1 MANSEKNIVH
11 QKDRI
16 FYVEPNDIYGSV
28 DGVPLTPDY
37 SDYCISVNLIA
48 EIVTRYRQSGED
60 KTMALTVSYSG
71 APGEESSNKWV
82 SFLKGEDAKIFGGE
96 GNFLTTYYTDID
108 YDDIVKKNIVEGLGI
123 ESIQISFESY
133 YTPTVVI
140 KFIDVRGS
148 SLFGREEAVHGSG
161 EELSSSSV
169 FGAFFTIPY
178 PKFKLQVKGFYGH
191 GVTYQL
197 TCSNFKASFNSQT
210 GNFEAVA
217 TFIGYSY
224 SLLTDIPLRY
234 LVAAPYCKYV
244 GEKYWEEHL
253 NTPAWA
259 LSGGDKPMKLFELIF
274 KIKSLLND
282 KEINEKLMS
291 DEETETKNNISNEKS
306 QLTTLATTFKE
317 YVEALKG
324 LNKTSNY
331 LFLRGEDEND
341 EQLMVFSPSQ
351 ENEVTDKL
359 ILTSQAFIDAFDTY
373 NSSNNGK
380 AFSNSLLPN
389 SSHSVFEAN
398 KKIVFGKL
406 CTVTKTDDK
415 ITSVTFNCEEQS
427 SVGIKTIELNNN
439 NKPNDAIA
447 QTLYNDSHPQEGD
460 IKGYFADYC
469 YLVNLNKFLDKIN
482 ERIENLNKEDKEINR
497 EISKKV
503 QDRASFI
510 LGFTPYIG
518 DIFKIIMCHL
528 ETFIHIMWECYNN
541 IAKSDRSP
549 GYLNVPL
556 ESTDFVN
563 LDKNKGQIGAWPG
576 LFNNGKKTDQ
586 GGDEDK
592 SIEYLAWV
600 GDFSHNFEEEK
611 VIIELY
617 KAVKKIAPEK
627 PLEPK
632 PVTMVAGLPVMPNDV
647 NNMDTVFGKTIEN
660 NISSLAGYLSFRAAQ
675 IFGILLKEKASTELA
690 SSLGKMDAY
699 NFFTCLQSRSELK
712 NTYINAASGN
722 SLENIL
728 NGVSKCSNDFDSF
741 CSKTYQETDKSR
753 HSFETVYTIDQ
764 SYNNRNRHP
773 LFKDAGSNL
782 KYIHYYTNNKVGLVP
797 DKLTSYNR
805 YSDVFEYKYNSG
817 EPYFLFNRG
826 KDTSSSNEFLHK
838 SSCKAL
844 FTNIGVIDEDK
855 EDLYKVDKYINDDM
869 FNVII
874 NPDVSNSVKKK
885 YDEMKSG
892 TFTIY
897 GDEFTDDFSNVLEKV
912 WHVEDSDYGVFFN
925 GNNYM
930 LSKPF
935 SDLGIK
941 EEDLYPLM
949 KDKTNDEKAP
959 SSVDNESLFDIKDKS
974 ITYSINDGNGRWV
987 DNSNNE
993 YSLSNLTV
1001 RNFRVVFPKSNGY
1014 GEQDLFGDPFY
1025 YLQNNKLSS
1034 YSFETTD
1041 SDRLLRQKRAKAV
1054 LFLHTLN
1061 YDLSKI
1067 PQFLKSTKKSG
1078 GIYSL
1083 PYGYVL
1089 LLGGLLWRDNFI
1101 KEKNIDPIQSGS
1113 DGYIKVG
1120 DDNTLFVK
1128 LNDGQYRMCALM
1140 NGDGKKYNITVSSLF
1155 GGGNNWK
1162 PDYHITNKLISL
1174 FLRFVDNEWSRIMP
1188 RLELKS
1194 IDNNKVNGNVTDYT
1208 CSMFKS
1214 DVVTFKQ
1221 DIEKVLTK
1229 KNDIYLTD
1237 FEKRIKRVAWTL
1249 YRLRVKYFNNFF
1261 DNYRYLWVKKEHRN
1275 GDGRGLML
1283 LLNENNNDVQ
1293 SILKNLYTKRV
1304 IVCDSSGYY
1313 YTYDEDSKN
1322 NEITIGND
1330 VFNAYLSGFRSKIED
1345 IANNEKSN
1353 TNDEYGETDV
1363 TLKRDIELSMYM
1375 YLKILWDRW
1384 LVSTTNK
1391 KLSDDR
1397 IISYQDYYNVE
1408 NFYNSFIFIDAFYL
1422 NIYKKLLINCESLK
1436 RSYDGRD
1443 ENGTLFQF
1451 IGDITKDHRCLFLA
1465 LPDYVDMGNADSKTA
1480 IKSMQDMFRPIPYS
1494 EMNDVETEN
1503 RFVII
1508 YSPPMSENP
1517 TSDNGYREDYFR
1529 VWNPV
1534 TNDFDEKMPT
1544 AFTNTPVTENSDLVS
1559 RYGYYVPSFGVAF
1572 SRQNNHIFK
1581 NINLDMSTPLVTS
1594 ASINAWARISQI
1606 GSASPHKVAFMGQDL
1621 YPVYSNYSY
1630 ICEIEMMGDAQIQPL
1645 MYFQL
1650 MNIPMWSG
1658 VYMIFN
1664 VTHTISAGTMTT
1676 RFKGMKLSRYP
1687 VPYSSSWFVF
1697 NPDASTYDP
1706 YEKNDDGIGNIGG
1719 GDNISI
1725 QSSYNKAINPK
1736 DHFSEKVNRRDF
1748 GEEGIKKTKETVSKK
1763 LQNIYNCLYEEIASL
1778 PENKPT
1784 MKWNVHIISS
1794 KRDKNSKA
1802 GVGSKSCHT
1811 TGNALDLCVTHF
1823 DETGKVKE
1831 YVKDGSSQPEL
1842 YKVIDI
1848 LCSLHRDEI
1857 HEILGE
1863 FYSTGEFMKNRNN
1876 FAMVHFSD
1884 KHNVEG
1890 HGDHT
1895 KFLCQLHRNDKLI
1908 KGETKKY
1915 TRINNEHDKAWFN
1928 ANVPKAFF
1936 EIAKKFYHALGAA
1949 TFKREFGN
1957 YGSRYTDEELNAL
1970 FGVSCGINNADNSQ
1984 VEFAKNKGTVSGG
1997 EGDSHT
2003 GKFTDRATFVK
2014 TLYNSFVKHGVNSTI
2029 AVCMTAQAALE
2040 SAWGTSTYAGYSNY
2054 GGINFGKYC
2063 DYRVPGLSKHNNI
2076 KAGYDNLGSYV
2087 KHKIN
2092 MLNDLYGNAAKV
2104 TTAQRYFEL
2113 LQGGG
2118 PNGYYYGGRTMEERR
2133 AYGPKIM
2140 NEMIPSIKKYLT

>member
-16 FYVEPNDIYGSV
+16 FYVEPNDIYGNV

-60 KTMALTVSYSG
+60 KTMALTASWSG
-71 APGEESSNKWV
+71 TPGEESSNKWV
-82 SFLKGEDAKIFGGE
+82 SFLQGEDAKIFGGE

-148 SLFGREEAVHGSG
+148 SLFGREEAVHESG

-259 LSGGDKPMKLFELIF
+259 LSSGDKPMKLFKLIND
-274 KIKSLLND
+274 IKSLLND
-282 KEINEKLMS
+282 KEINEKLMT
-291 DEETETKNNISNEKS
+291 DEQTEIKNNISNEKA
-306 QLTTLATTFKE
+306 QLTTLATTYKE

-324 LNKTSNY
+324 LNKTSSS
-331 LFLRGEDEND
+331 LRIIRGEEEND
-341 EQLMVFSPSQ
+341 EQLLIFSPSQ

-359 ILTSQAFIDAFDTY
+359 ILTSQAFINAFDTY

-389 SSHSVFEAN
+389 SKHDIFEAN
-398 KKIVFGKL
+398 RRIIFGKL
-406 CTVTKTDDK
+406 CTVTKTGDK
-415 ITSVTFNCEEQS
+415 ITGVTFNCTEQS
-427 SVGIKTIELNNN
+427 SEGIKTIELNNN
-439 NKPNDAIA
+439 NKPSDEVARC
-447 QTLYNDSHPQEGD
+447 LFEDSHPEDGD
-460 IKGYFADYC
+460 IKSYFSDYC

-482 ERIENLNKEDKEINR
+482 ERIENLNKEDKEINKQIA
-497 EISKKV
+497 EKV
-503 QDRASFI
+503 QENAALS

-528 ETFIHIMWECYNN
+528 ETFIKIMWECYNN
-541 IAKSDRSP
+541 ITKSDRSP

-617 KAVKKIAPEK
+617 KAIKKIAPEK

-632 PVTMVAGLPVMPNDV
+632 SFKMVAGLPVMPNDI
-647 NNMDTVFGKTIEN
+647 NNISTVFGRGIEN

-690 SSLGKMDAY
+690 NSLGKMDAY

-712 NTYINAASGN
+712 NTYINAAYGN

-753 HSFETVYTIDQ
+753 HSFETVYKIAHT
-764 SYNNRNRHP
+764 YNNRDRHP
-773 LFKDAGSNL
+773 LFKDEGSNL
-782 KYIHYYTNNKVGLVP
+782 KYIHYYTHNKVGLVP
-797 DKLTSYNR
+797 DRLVSYKE
-805 YSDVFEYKYNSG
+805 YSDIFEYKYDNTN
-817 EPYFLFNRG
+817 PYFLFKRD
-826 KDTSSSNEFLHK
+826 KETSSTNDFLHK

-844 FTNIGVIDEDK
+844 FTDIGEVDEDK
-855 EDLYKVDKYINDDM
+855 EDLYKVNKYINDDM
-869 FNVII
+869 FNVIV
-874 NPDVSNSVKKK
+874 NPEVSNSIKKK
-885 YDEMKSG
+885 YDEIKSG

-897 GDEFTDDFSNVLEKV
+897 GDEFTDDFSNVLEKL
-912 WHVEDSDYGVFFN
+912 WHVEDSDYGAFFN
-925 GNNYM
+925 GNTSM

-935 SDLGIK
+935 ADFDIK
-941 EEDLYPLM
+941 EEELYPLM
-949 KDKTNDEKAP
+949 KDKMNDDKAP
-959 SSVDNESLFDIKDKS
+959 SSVDNEKLFNIDGKT
-974 ITYSINDGNGRWV
+974 ITYSVNDGNGRWV
-987 DNSNNE
+987 DENNNE

-1001 RNFRVVFPKSNGY
+1001 RNIRVVFPKSNGY

-1025 YLQNNKLSS
+1025 YLQNDKLDS
-1034 YSFETTD
+1034 YKFETTD
-1041 SDRLLRQKRAKAV
+1041 NDRKLRQKRAKAI

-1067 PQFLKSTKKSG
+1067 PQFLKSTKKNG

-1101 KEKNIDPIQSGS
+1101 KEKKIDPIQSGS
-1113 DGYIKVG
+1113 DDYIKVG

-1155 GGGNNWK
+1155 GGGKNWK

-1174 FLRFVDNEWSRIMP
+1174 FLRFVDNEWSRIMSK
-1188 RLELKS
+1188 LELKTVGK
-1194 IDNNKVNGNVTDYT
+1194 DEKTDGVGDYI
-1208 CSMFKS
+1208 CSTFKK
-1214 DVVTFKQ
+1214 DVVSFKR
-1221 DIEKVLTK
+1221 DIKAILDNKRDVYLRDFK
-1229 KNDIYLTD
+1229 KL
-1237 FEKRIKRVAWTL
+1237 IKKSAWTL
-1249 YRLRVKYFNNFF
+1249 YRLRVEYFNNFF
-1261 DNYRYLWVKKEHRN
+1261 DNYRYIWVKEEYRN

-1283 LLNENNNDVQ
+1283 LLNENNNDIQ
-1293 SILKNLYTKRV
+1293 SIIKDLYAKKV
-1304 IVCDSSGYY
+1304 VACDSSGYY
-1313 YTYDEDSKN
+1313 YSYGENSNN
-1322 NEITIGND
+1322 NEITINND

-1345 IANNEKSN
+1345 IANNEKSD

-1363 TLKRDIELSMYM
+1363 TLKRDIELSMYL

-1391 KLSDDR
+1391 KLPDGR

-1443 ENGTLFQF
+1443 EDGTLFQF
-1451 IGDITKDHRCLFLA
+1451 IGDITKDHHCLFLA

-1508 YSPPMSENP
+1508 YSPRMSENP

-1544 AFTNTPVTENSDLVS
+1544 AFTNTPVTENSELVS

-1594 ASINAWARISQI
+1594 ASINALSRISQI
-1606 GSASPHKVAFMGQDL
+1606 GSANPHKVAFMGQDL

-1676 RFKGMKLSRYP
+1676 RFKGMKLSRNP

-1697 NPDASTYDP
+1697 NPDVSTYDP

-1719 GDNISI
+1719 GNNISI
-1725 QSSYNKAINPK
+1725 QSSYNRAINPK
-1736 DHFSEKVNRRDF
+1736 DHFSEKINRRDV
-1748 GEEGIKKTKETVSKK
+1748 GEEGIKQTKETVSKK

-1802 GVGSKSCHT
+1802 GVGSVSCHT

-1831 YVKDGSSQPEL
+1831 YVKKGSSQPEL

-1863 FYSTGEFMKNRNN
+1863 FYSTDEFMKNRNN
-1876 FAMVHFSD
+1876 FAMIHFSD

-1957 YGSRYTDEELNAL
+1957 YGKSSGYTDEELNVL
-1970 FGVSCGINNADNSQ
+1970 FGSPVTDVDKNAVASNLNGASLHNISYVRNRLKSEFGITDIQFCGIAGNFVQESSFYPTTEQYVGKPIKGGKGLAQWTDDRRVVAEEWLGMPIIKAPLSRQ
-1984 VEFAKNKGTVSGG
+1984 VDYLIYELKNTEKSTIPAIKETNTVSDAVISF
-1997 EGDSHT
+1997 E
-2003 GKFTDRATFVK
+2003 KNFERA
-2014 TLYNSFVKHGVNSTI
+2014 
-2029 AVCMTAQAALE
+2029 
-2040 SAWGTSTYAGYSNY
+2040 GTP
-2054 GGINFGKYC
+2054 NFKK
-2063 DYRVPGLSKHNNI
+2063 RI
-2076 KAGYDNLGSYV
+2076 E
-2087 KHKIN
+2087 
-2092 MLNDLYGNAAKV
+2092 YGNLV
-2104 TTAQRYFEL
+2104 
-2113 LQGGG
+2113 
-2118 PNGYYYGGRTMEERR
+2118 
-2133 AYGPKIM
+2133 
-2140 NEMIPSIKKYLT
+2140 KKYIESGQIS

>member
-16 FYVEPNDIYGSV
+16 FYVEPNDIYGNV
-28 DGVPLTPDY
+28 GGVPLTPDY

-82 SFLKGEDAKIFGGE
+82 SFLQGEDAKIFGGE

-148 SLFGREEAVHGSG
+148 SLFGREEAVHESG

-259 LSGGDKPMKLFELIF
+259 LSGGEKPMKLFELIH

-282 KEINEKLMS
+282 NKINEKLMT
-291 DEETETKNNISNEKS
+291 DEQTEIKNNISNEKA
-306 QLTTLATTFKE
+306 QLTTLATTFKA
-317 YVEALKG
+317 YIEALKG
-324 LNKTSNY
+324 LNKTSSS
-331 LFLRGEDEND
+331 LPIIRGEEEND
-341 EQLMVFSPSQ
+341 EQLLIFSPSQ
-351 ENEVTDKL
+351 ENEVTDEL

-398 KKIVFGKL
+398 RKIIFGKL
-406 CTVTKTDDK
+406 CTVAKTDNK
-415 ITSVTFNCEEQS
+415 ITSVTFNCTEQS
-427 SVGIKTIELNNN
+427 SEGIKTIELNNN
-439 NKPNDAIA
+439 NKPSDTSA
-447 QTLYNDSHPQEGD
+447 QCLFNDSHPKESD
-460 IKGYFADYC
+460 IKSYFADYC

-482 ERIENLNKEDKEINR
+482 ERIENLNKEDKEINKQIA
-497 EISKKV
+497 EKV
-503 QDRASFI
+503 QEKAAFV

-528 ETFIHIMWECYNN
+528 ETFIKILWECYNN
-541 IAKSDRSP
+541 IDKSDRSP

-617 KAVKKIAPEK
+617 KAIKKIAPDK

-632 PVTMVAGLPVMPNDV
+632 PFTMVAGLPVMPNDI
-647 NNMDTVFGKTIEN
+647 NNMDTVFSRTIEN

-690 SSLGKMDAY
+690 NSFGKMDAY

-728 NGVSKCSNDFDSF
+728 NGVSKCSNEFDSF
-741 CSKTYQETDKSR
+741 CTNTYQETGKSR
-753 HSFETVYTIDQ
+753 HSFETVYSIDK
-764 SYNNRNRHP
+764 SYNNRERHP
-773 LFKDAGSNL
+773 LFKDDGSNL

-797 DKLTSYNR
+797 DTLILYKG
-805 YSDVFEYKYNSG
+805 YSDIFEYKHKDNDS
-817 EPYFLFNRG
+817 YFLFKR
-826 KDTSSSNEFLHK
+826 KEDTSSTNEFLHK

-844 FTNIGVIDEDK
+844 FTDIGEVDEDK

-869 FNVII
+869 FNVIV
-874 NPDVSNSVKKK
+874 NPEVSNSVKKK
-885 YDEMKSG
+885 YDEIKSG

-897 GDEFTDDFSNVLEKV
+897 GDEFTDDFSNVLEKL
-912 WHVEDSDYGVFFN
+912 WHVEDSDYGAFFN
-925 GNNYM
+925 GNTSM

-935 SDLGIK
+935 TDFDIK
-941 EEDLYPLM
+941 EEELYPLM
-949 KDKTNDEKAP
+949 KDRTNDEKAP
-959 SSVDNESLFDIKDKS
+959 SSIDNENLFNIDGKT
-974 ITYSINDGNGRWV
+974 ITYSVNDGNGKWI
-987 DNSNNE
+987 DESNNE

-1025 YLQNNKLSS
+1025 YLQNDKLDS
-1034 YSFETTD
+1034 YKFETID
-1041 SDRLLRQKRAKAV
+1041 SDRKLRQKRAKAI

-1067 PQFLKSTKKSG
+1067 PQFLKNTKKSG

-1083 PYGYVL
+1083 PYGYIL

-1101 KEKNIDPIQSGS
+1101 KDKEKNVDPIQSGIH
-1113 DGYIKVG
+1113 GYKKVG

-1140 NGDGKKYNITVSSLF
+1140 DSDDKNYNITVSSLF
-1155 GGGNNWK
+1155 GGGKDWK

-1174 FLRFVDNEWSRIMP
+1174 FLKFVDNEWGIIMSN
-1188 RLELKS
+1188 LELKS
-1194 IDNNKVNGNVTDYT
+1194 IIKGHTTDYE
-1208 CSMFKS
+1208 CVHFKD
-1214 DVVTFKQ
+1214 DVITFKG
-1221 DIEKVLTK
+1221 DIEKVLMRP
-1229 KNDIYLTD
+1229 NDLYLTD

-1261 DNYRYLWVKKEHRN
+1261 DNYRYIWVKKEYRN

-1283 LLNENNNDVQ
+1283 LLNENDNVIQNV
-1293 SILKNLYTKRV
+1293 IKGLYTKKV

-1313 YTYDEDSKN
+1313 YTYDENSGN
-1322 NEITIGND
+1322 NEITISND
-1330 VFNAYLSGFRSKIED
+1330 VFNAYLSGFCSKIED
-1345 IANNEKSN
+1345 IANNEKSD

-1363 TLKRDIELSMYM
+1363 TVKRDIELSMYL

-1391 KLSDDR
+1391 KLSNGR

-1443 ENGTLFQF
+1443 EDGTLFQF
-1451 IGDITKDHRCLFLA
+1451 IGDITKDHHCLFLA
-1465 LPDYVDMGNADSKTA
+1465 LPDYVDMGNAKAEKA
-1480 IKSMQDMFRPIPYS
+1480 INSMQNMFRPIPYS
-1494 EMNDVETEN
+1494 EMNDVESEN

-1508 YSPPMSENP
+1508 YSPRMSENP

-1534 TNDFDEKMPT
+1534 TNDFDKKMPT

-1594 ASINAWARISQI
+1594 ASINALSRISQI
-1606 GSASPHKVAFMGQDL
+1606 GSANPHKVAFMGQDL

-1650 MNIPMWSG
+1650 MNVPMWSG

-1676 RFKGMKLSRYP
+1676 RFKGMKLSRNP

-1697 NPDASTYDP
+1697 NPDVSTYDP
-1706 YEKNDDGIGNIGG
+1706 YENSEEENNYNDGLNIGAGEYDNGDISYAGLADYEIEFSDGQQPPLATPTTACKGVNRAQMKEYYILRCMSFFVKNGLTIAQAG
-1719 GDNISI
+1719 GIVGNFMAEGLPCFAQKRRLDPASCDSNAWAFGLS
-1725 QSSYNKAINPK
+1725 QMNTCGVFPSYKNFCSRNGLDWRAVQPQLQFILEIIRGNEPK
-1736 DHFSEKVNRRDF
+1736 DHRDKAYNKLTSDFKNSSITYSDAAKSFAHNYERCTECGYKGDGQYQPRVNNAKTAIDLYNRKKASFDKGTTGTGVPLLVGDSWAVGMTPYFKKQTGGISEAITGSEVGSAFEYTEGVIKSAAGQIKDSMSKKPKYILLYSGLNSTVNGKRSDEVLERMFNDCCDNANGTRIYICSICYVGSNVSDRDVNRVNTIISKVC
-1748 GEEGIKKTKETVSKK
+1748 GKKS
-1763 LQNIYNCLYEEIASL
+1763 NA
-1778 PENKPT
+1778 
-1784 MKWNVHIISS
+1784 VHIKMDRSEMENF
-1794 KRDKNSKA
+1794 RNTYCKNSL
-1802 GVGSKSCHT
+1802 HP
-1811 TGNALDLCVTHF
+1811 NA
-1823 DETGKVKE
+1823 
-1831 YVKDGSSQPEL
+1831 
-1842 YKVIDI
+1842 
-1848 LCSLHRDEI
+1848 
-1857 HEILGE
+1857 
-1863 FYSTGEFMKNRNN
+1863 
-1876 FAMVHFSD
+1876 
-1884 KHNVEG
+1884 
-1890 HGDHT
+1890 
-1895 KFLCQLHRNDKLI
+1895 
-1908 KGETKKY
+1908 
-1915 TRINNEHDKAWFN
+1915 
-1928 ANVPKAFF
+1928 
-1936 EIAKKFYHALGAA
+1936 
-1949 TFKREFGN
+1949 
-1957 YGSRYTDEELNAL
+1957 
-1970 FGVSCGINNADNSQ
+1970 
-1984 VEFAKNKGTVSGG
+1984 
-1997 EGDSHT
+1997 
-2003 GKFTDRATFVK
+2003 
-2014 TLYNSFVKHGVNSTI
+2014 
-2029 AVCMTAQAALE
+2029 
-2040 SAWGTSTYAGYSNY
+2040 AGYEKLY
-2054 GGINFGKYC
+2054 QTIF
-2063 DYRVPGLSKHNNI
+2063 SKM
-2076 KAGYDNLGSYV
+2076 
-2087 KHKIN
+2087 N
-2092 MLNDLYGNAAKV
+2092 M
-2104 TTAQRYFEL
+2104 
-2113 LQGGG
+2113 
-2118 PNGYYYGGRTMEERR
+2118 
-2133 AYGPKIM
+2133 
-2140 NEMIPSIKKYLT
+2140 